1 MVVSKDHPRYRS
13 LVIRELLAEQN
24 KAGLVSTTGL
34 IAHGRGEAFD
44 YLLGE
49 TTNPN
54 ALQAESA
61 AVAYLLE
68 AKNPVISVNGNVAA
82 LCPREIVSLSEIIPA
97 KIEVNLFHRTEER
110 MERVCAY
117 MEAMGANRVLG
128 RNPDAKLDGIAS
140 DRSLCTREGIFTADA
155 VLVPLED
162 GDRAEALLHAGKIV
176 LAVDLNPLSR
186 TSKAATVTIVD
197 EVTRAIPNMIDS
209 VDGLKI
215 DPIKRKSLISTFD
228 NKTNLKRSVQM
239 ICERLQK
246 D

>member
-13 LVIRELLAEQN
+13 LVIRELLAELN

-54 ALQAESA
+54 ALKAESV

-110 MERVCAY
+110 MERVCAH
-117 MEAMGANRVLG
+117 MEAMGAKRVLG

-140 DRSLCTREGIFTADA
+140 DRSLCTREGIFTADV

-162 GDRAEALLHAGKIV
+162 GDRAEALLRAGKIV
-176 LAVDLNPLSR
+176 LAIDLNPLSR
-186 TSKAATVTIVD
+186 TSKAATVTIID

-215 DPIKRKSLISTFD
+215 DLIKRKSLVSTFD
-228 NKTNLKRSVQM
+228 NKANLKKSVQM
-239 ICERLQK
+239 IFERLQK

>member
-13 LVIRELLAEQN
+13 LVIRELLAELN

-34 IAHGRGEAFD
+34 IAHGRGEALD

-49 TTNPN
+49 VTNPS
-54 ALQAESA
+54 ALQAESV

-82 LCPREIVSLSEIIPA
+82 LCPKEIVSLSEIIPA
-97 KIEVNLFHRTEER
+97 KIEVNLFHRTEDR
-110 MERVCAY
+110 MERVCAH
-117 MEAMGANRVLG
+117 MEEMGAKRVLG
-128 RNPDAKLDGIAS
+128 RNPDAKLSGIAS
-140 DRSLCTREGIFTADA
+140 DRSLCTREGIFTADV

-176 LAVDLNPLSR
+176 LAIDLNPLSR

-215 DPIKRKSLISTFD
+215 DPIKRKRLISTFD
-228 NKTNLKRSVQM
+228 NNANLKKSVQM